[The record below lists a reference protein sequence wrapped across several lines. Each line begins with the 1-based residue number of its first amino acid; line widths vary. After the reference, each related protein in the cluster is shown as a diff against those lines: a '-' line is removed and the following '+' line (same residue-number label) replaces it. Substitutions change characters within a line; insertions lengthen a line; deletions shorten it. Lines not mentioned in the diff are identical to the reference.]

1 MKYEFT
7 IFGSGISAKITS
19 SLLAKNGFKVCLI
32 TDTHQN
38 KEVSNTNLVTFLSSG
53 SINYLISMFPDI
65 RLFEKSPDIK
75 IIDCHLKSLRSDK
88 FQPIRFNN
96 GNNETL
102 GKIIKNDELDK
113 YFDEIIHQSSNIDF
127 IHTNQLTEIENT
139 NESVKLELSNH
150 QCIDTDLFI
159 MSSSKQ
165 NITEQIDVEFVK
177 KDLKQTALSIS
188 INGKIRDENCAYQKF
203 TSDGPLALLPYSK
216 DQASVVWSLKNNSKI
231 LYRDN
236 QELTKIIHEHLN
248 EYISP
253 VEIINI
259 EKHKL
264 QFVYAKNIVSKNTIL
279 LGNVAHNIHPI
290 AGQGLNLSIKDIAL
304 FVKLINTYRSLGYK
318 LNSQMA
324 LEEFETKRKFDN
336 TAYAFGTLS
345 LNSIFSSEN
354 KFINYATR
362 LGMGIIENN
371 EYLKKRFVKSASG
384 KDFFESF

>member
-32 TDTHQN
+32 TDTHHN
-38 KEVSNTNLVTFLSSG
+38 MEVSNTNLVTFLSSG

-75 IIDCHLKSLRSDK
+75 IIDCQLKSLRSDK
-88 FQPIRFNN
+88 FQPIKFNN
-96 GNNETL
+96 GYNEIL

-127 IHTNQLTEIENT
+127 IHTNQLTEIENK

-150 QCIDTDLFI
+150 QSIDTDLFI

-231 LYRDN
+231 LYKDN

-248 EYISP
+248 EYISS

-304 FVKLINTYRSLGYK
+304 FVKLINKYRSLGYK

-336 TAYAFGTLS
+336 TVYSFGTLS